1 MKQENFLYFGKRP
14 TNVCYNGVSFPILGG
29 DVVRCYREFWEAFIP
44 DERTY
49 KVIPDD
55 DPRKPKYTFG
65 RSPVFIKPDP
75 SGGLPMRSTSKPDT
89 SLLKAK
95 MRERLLNPPEDRE
108 YVNPYDLGVDEN
120 PALEMSTAPDKPSAP
135 EPKTETFTTAPPAE
149 ALTELNPVPDE
160 IEAPPVEEEVVDTP
174 EEESVNEHLLGRSAI
189 RKLTRSEVFAETQR
203 ILELS
208 CPSNPD
214 FIEVFASFDGEE
226 DGTTRGV
233 MFDALWDYCGYK
245 AK

>member
-14 TNVCYNGVSFPILGG
+14 TNVCYNGVSFPVLGG

-55 DPRKPKYTFG
+55 DPRKPKYKFG

-75 SGGLPMRSTSKPDT
+75 TGGLPVRSEAGPGANPR
-89 SLLKAK
+89 LKEL
-95 MRERLLNPPEDRE
+95 MRERLLNPPEDQE

-135 EPKTETFTTAPPAE
+135 EPKAETFTTAPPSE
-149 ALTELNPVPDE
+149 VTEVTESAGDDE
-160 IEAPPVEEEVVDTP
+160 VPPVEEEVADTT
-174 EEESVNEHLLGRSAI
+174 EEEGFEVALYSRSGL
-189 RKLTRSEVFAETQR
+189 RKMVRDEIFEECKRQAAAG
-203 ILELS
+203 
-208 CPSNPD
+208 CPHNPD
-214 FIEVFASFDGEE
+214 FLEAFLSYDDES
-226 DGTTRGV
+226 TRGV
-233 MFDALWDYCGYK
+233 MFEALWEYCGYK
-245 AK
+245 NA